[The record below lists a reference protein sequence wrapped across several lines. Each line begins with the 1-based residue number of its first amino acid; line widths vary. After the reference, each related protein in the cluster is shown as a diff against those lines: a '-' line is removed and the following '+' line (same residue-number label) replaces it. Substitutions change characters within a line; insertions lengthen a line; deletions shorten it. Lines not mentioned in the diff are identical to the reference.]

1 MHRQNKVSRRS
12 LVQSLAFF
20 PAVATAFQEPLPP
33 DKSRELWNKIYAE
46 EESRVTDYPNRF
58 LANVV
63 EGVKPG
69 QALDIG
75 MGQGRNTL
83 FLARRGWDVT
93 GVDIADKGIEIAKKV
108 AARRNLKFNGVAS
121 DFAVFEVGKQRWD
134 LIVGA
139 YMGELIT
146 SQAARLV
153 EGLRPNGLLVV
164 ENFHRDIN
172 VNAITG
178 GKLGYPV
185 NALLETFVPKLRI
198 VRYEEALDFPD
209 WTNRGEKVPLVRL
222 LARKG

>member
-1 MHRQNKVSRRS
+1 MVTPSNLVTPGQFSVNGQRAGSNYLTVDGVSANFGS
-12 LVQSLAFF
+12 TASTTLYETAGGGVPAYSSQGSTASLASVD
-20 PAVATAFQEPLPP
+20 AVQEF
-33 DKSRELWNKIYAE
+33 
-46 EESRVTDYPNRF
+46 T
-58 LANVV
+58 
-63 EGVKPG
+63 
-69 QALDIG
+69 
-75 MGQGRNTL
+75 
-83 FLARRGWDVT
+83 
-93 GVDIADKGIEIAKKV
+93 KGIEIAKKV